1 MNDDRT
7 VACAY
12 ANGSTIPIARVEV
25 SDEYKEMMS
34 RLSLL
39 SSEHL
44 QYVLLPHP
52 NHPNHP
58 IVKNLNLKSSPA
70 RPTTTSPNQSQTNHA
85 NFSAAR
91 AKPSVSPPPQTSAVS
106 QQSSPNCAQQ

>member
-7 VACAY
+7 AAFAY
-12 ANGSTIPIARVEV
+12 ANGTTIPIARVEV

-44 QYVLLPHP
+44 QYVLPILPHP
-52 NHPNHP
+52 NHP
-58 IVKNLNLKSSPA
+58 IIKNLDLKSSPA
-70 RPTTTSPNQSQTNHA
+70 RPTTTSPNQSQTTRA
-85 NFSAAR
+85 NFTAAR
-91 AKPSVSPPPQTSAVS
+91 AKPSVSPPPQMSAVS

>member
-7 VACAY
+7 VAFAY
-12 ANGSTIPIARVEV
+12 ANGTTIPIARVEV

-44 QYVLLPHP
+44 QYVLPHP
-52 NHPNHP
+52 NHP
-58 IVKNLNLKSSPA
+58 IIKSLNLKSSPE
-70 RPTTTSPNQSQTNHA
+70 RPTTTSPNQSQTTRA
-85 NFSAAR
+85 NFTAAR
-91 AKPSVSPPPQTSAVS
+91 AKSSVSPPPQTSAVS